1 MSEVRVCEE
10 CGHRAY
16 ASSAHAARIRVYENG
31 HRRHLCDR
39 CHEEHVE
46 EIAREVTGR

>member
-16 ASSAHAARIRVYENG
+16 ASSGHAPRIRVYDNG
-31 HRRHLCDR
+31 QRRHLCDP
-39 CHEEHVE
+39 CHEEHLQDIAE
-46 EIAREVTGR
+46 EVAGR